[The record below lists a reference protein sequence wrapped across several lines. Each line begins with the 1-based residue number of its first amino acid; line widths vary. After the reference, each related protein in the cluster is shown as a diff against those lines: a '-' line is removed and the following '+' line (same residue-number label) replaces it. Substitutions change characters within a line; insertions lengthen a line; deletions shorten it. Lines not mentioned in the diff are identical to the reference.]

1 MNCAGVVTGT
11 GADNG
16 KVRNTSVRSKNS
28 PQAGNFC
35 KSQAGMKTT
44 TTTIWLPWRCST
56 STITFDHKSNYL
68 PFTHVDSIRAIET
81 KRVENDVSILID
93 KKINCLGAALVIW
106 LHQLTNN
113 FFFTLMPIISQ
124 KTNFGFDIS
133 SYGYMSIDT
142 LHPSWISKWQNF
154 FMILCYSIHGYIS
167 LRISK
172 NLNGPK

>member
-1 MNCAGVVTGT
+1 MNCAGVVR
-11 GADNG
+11 
-16 KVRNTSVRSKNS
+16 VRITAKLEITSVRSKNS

-113 FFFTLMPIISQ
+113 FFFSLWCQSYLSKLILASTFHPMVIWARYIASLMNI
-124 KTNFGFDIS
+124 KMT
-133 SYGYMSIDT
+133 
-142 LHPSWISKWQNF
+142 KV
-154 FMILCYSIHGYIS
+154 FMIFTAS
-167 LRISK
+167 
-172 NLNGPK
+172 

>member
-1 MNCAGVVTGT
+1 MVFAMNTLYKTLATLFESFFIIGQFNWLWKFQNKIKIGVSNELCRCGT
-11 GADNG
+11 GAD
-16 KVRNTSVRSKNS
+16 
-28 PQAGNFC
+28 NFC

-113 FFFTLMPIISQ
+113 FFFHFDANHISE
-124 KTNFGFDIS
+124 NYLILAS
-133 SYGYMSIDT
+133 T
-142 LHPSWISKWQNF
+142 LHPT
-154 FMILCYSIHGYIS
+154 
-167 LRISK
+167 
-172 NLNGPK
+172 

>member
-1 MNCAGVVTGT
+1 MYDNYVTACFVTGT
-11 GADNG
+11 
-16 KVRNTSVRSKNS
+16 
-28 PQAGNFC
+28 
-35 KSQAGMKTT
+35 M
-44 TTTIWLPWRCST
+44 

-142 LHPSWISKWQNF
+142 LHPS
-154 FMILCYSIHGYIS
+154 
-167 LRISK
+167 
-172 NLNGPK
+172 

>member
-1 MNCAGVVTGT
+1 MNTLLQNTCHFIWQSFFIIGQFNWLWKFQNKIKIGVSNELCRCGT

-16 KVRNTSVRSKNS
+16 KVRNTSVCSKNS
-28 PQAGNFC
+28 PKAGNFC

-113 FFFTLMPIISQ
+113 FFYFDANHISE
-124 KTNFGFDIS
+124 N
-133 SYGYMSIDT
+133 
-142 LHPSWISKWQNF
+142 
-154 FMILCYSIHGYIS
+154 
-167 LRISK
+167 
-172 NLNGPK
+172 

>member
-1 MNCAGVVTGT
+1 MNTPYTTLATLFDSLFFIIGHFNWLWKFQNKIKIGVSNELCRCGT
-11 GADNG
+11 GAD
-16 KVRNTSVRSKNS
+16 
-28 PQAGNFC
+28 NFC

-113 FFFTLMPIISQ
+113 FFLLWCQSYLR
-124 KTNFGFDIS
+124 KLLNFGFDIAS
-133 SYGYMSIDT
+133 HIDY
-142 LHPSWISKWQNF
+142 QNDKTF
-154 FMILCYSIHGYIS
+154 LWYCAIHGYIS
-167 LRISK
+167 F
-172 NLNGPK
+172 